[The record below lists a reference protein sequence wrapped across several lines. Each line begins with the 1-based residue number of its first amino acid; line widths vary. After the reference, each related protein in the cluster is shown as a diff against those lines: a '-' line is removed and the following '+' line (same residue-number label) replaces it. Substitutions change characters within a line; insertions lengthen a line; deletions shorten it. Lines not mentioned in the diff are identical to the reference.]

1 MSCESKK
8 ENTDISG
15 NIVEFNENF
24 YDAFFN
30 YIKTSNF
37 IENIKEF
44 AEKKQD
50 IFKKDD
56 TLDLECLLNLYSENK
71 TPIVIIIQGF
81 IKSIIGI
88 HIDEDEIDKMM
99 ISIDRNQLKEKI
111 SEFISSPN
119 MKLLDIFN

>member
-99 ISIDRNQLKEKI
+99 ISIDRNQ
-111 SEFISSPN
+111 
-119 MKLLDIFN
+119 